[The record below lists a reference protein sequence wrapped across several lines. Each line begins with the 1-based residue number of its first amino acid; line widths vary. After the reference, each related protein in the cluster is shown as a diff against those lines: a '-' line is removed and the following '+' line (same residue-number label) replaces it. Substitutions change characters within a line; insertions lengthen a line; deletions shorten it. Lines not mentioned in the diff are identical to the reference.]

1 MINIVVVSHSA
12 QLARGVEELAL
23 QMMRGDGCKLVL
35 AAGVDDAEH
44 PIGTDAIKVMEAIES
59 VADGAG
65 IVVLMDL
72 GSALLSAETA
82 IELLDPQLAAKV
94 RLCSAPLVEGT
105 LAAVVAANSGAGL
118 EQVLAEAQ
126 GALLAKQA
134 QLGEAAPA
142 AKSVELPLTQGKS
155 VSWTVQNPHGL
166 HARPAARLAET
177 LAPFEAELV
186 LEKQGQCANPRSL
199 NQLALLQVRHGDTVR
214 LIADG
219 PQAEQALTAFR
230 ALAEQHFGET
240 VSEQQLPSLHGI
252 PVAESVT
259 SGPVLQALSFWPT
272 VTERPIGADD
282 VLTEQQRLR
291 EALQHTL
298 SDLNRLAERTGTLIG
313 KPQAAIFGAHSMLL
327 DDPDLQQAAYTRI
340 AQQQCSAEQ
349 AWRQEMEA
357 IIEDYRAL
365 DDEYMRARELDV
377 RDMLRR
383 TLSHLQQQPLQPITL
398 TVPSILVMDELMPSD
413 VVMLDR
419 RLVLG
424 ICLSGGNAL
433 SHSAILAKAMGI
445 PMVIGMNDCLS
456 KTRSGQKAMLDAARG
471 VLQLSH

>member
-59 VADGAG
+59 VADGEG

-82 IELLDPQLAAKV
+82 LDLLDSQLAAKV

-134 QLGEAAPA
+134 QLGEAVPA

-155 VSWTVQNPHGL
+155 ISWTVQNPHGL
-166 HARPAARLAET
+166 HARPAARLAEA

-219 PQAEQALTAFR
+219 PQAEQALAAFR

-272 VTERPIGADD
+272 VTARPIGADD

-298 SDLNRLAERTGTLIG
+298 SDLSRLAERTGTLIG

-340 AQQQCSAEQ
+340 AQQQCCAEQ

-383 TLSHLQQQPLQPITL
+383 TLSHLQQQPLLPITL
-398 TVPSILVMDELMPSD
+398 TAPSILVMDELMPSD

-445 PMVIGMNDCLS
+445 PMVVGMNDCMS

>member
-12 QLARGVEELAL
+12 QLARGVEELAR

-65 IVVLMDL
+65 ILVLMDL

-82 IELLDPQLAAKV
+82 LDLLDPQLAAKV

-126 GALLAKQA
+126 GALLAKQV

-142 AKSVELPLTQGKS
+142 VKSVELPLTHGKS

-177 LAPFEAELV
+177 LAPFDTELV

-219 PQAEQALTAFR
+219 PQAEQALAAFR

-240 VSEQQLPSLHGI
+240 VSERQQPSLHGI

-298 SDLNRLAERTGTLIG
+298 GDLSRLAERTGTLIG

-383 TLSHLQQQPLQPITL
+383 TLSHLQQQPLLPITL
-398 TVPSILVMDELMPSD
+398 TAPSILVMDELMPSD

-445 PMVIGMNDCLS
+445 PMVVGMNDCMS

>member
-142 AKSVELPLTQGKS
+142 AKSVALPLTQGKS

-259 SGPVLQALSFWPT
+259 SGPVLQAISFWPT

-383 TLSHLQQQPLQPITL
+383 TLSHLQQQPLLPITL
-398 TVPSILVMDELMPSD
+398 TAPSILVMDELMPSD

-445 PMVIGMNDCLS
+445 PMVVGMNDCLS

>member
-1 MINIVVVSHSA
+1 MFINVRA
-12 QLARGVEELAL
+12 
-23 QMMRGDGCKLVL
+23 
-35 AAGVDDAEH
+35 
-44 PIGTDAIKVMEAIES
+44 S
-59 VADGAG
+59 VTEW
-65 IVVLMDL
+65 V
-72 GSALLSAETA
+72 
-82 IELLDPQLAAKV
+82 
-94 RLCSAPLVEGT
+94 
-105 LAAVVAANSGAGL
+105 AAVAS
-118 EQVLAEAQ
+118 
-126 GALLAKQA
+126 
-134 QLGEAAPA
+134 
-142 AKSVELPLTQGKS
+142 
-155 VSWTVQNPHGL
+155 
-166 HARPAARLAET
+166 RLAGGNGRRGYASGRRCRRRGLLHRRIVLIT
-177 LAPFEAELV
+177 VRIGVLRAVLRCDGVRRGRNRFAQRAIQQQQIVLVQRAERRL
-186 LEKQGQCANPRSL
+186 LEKQGQCVDPRSL

-219 PQAEQALTAFR
+219 AQADEALAAFK

-240 VSEQQLPSLHGI
+240 VSERQQPSLHGI

-259 SGPVLQALSFWPT
+259 SGPVFQAHSFWPPT
-272 VTERPIGADD
+272 VDRRIGADE
-282 VLTEQQRLR
+282 VLGEQQRLR

-340 AQQQCSAEQ
+340 AQQLCCAEQ
-349 AWRQEMEA
+349 AWRQVLEA
-357 IIEDYRAL
+357 IAEEYREL
-365 DDEYMRARELDV
+365 DDDYMRARELDV

-383 TLSHLQQQPLQPITL
+383 TLCHLQGLPLPAMAL
-398 TVPSILVMDELMPSD
+398 AEPSILVMDELMPSE

-445 PMVIGMNDCLS
+445 PMVVGMQDCLS

>member
-12 QLARGVEELAL
+12 QLARGVEELAR

-65 IVVLMDL
+65 ILVLMDL

-82 IELLDPQLAAKV
+82 LDLLDPQLAAKV

-126 GALLAKQA
+126 GALLAKQV

-142 AKSVELPLTQGKS
+142 AKSVELPLTHGKS

-177 LAPFEAELV
+177 LAPFDTELV

-219 PQAEQALTAFR
+219 PQAEQALAAFR

-298 SDLNRLAERTGTLIG
+298 GDLGRLAERTGTLIG

-383 TLSHLQQQPLQPITL
+383 TLSHLQQQPLLPITL
-398 TVPSILVMDELMPSD
+398 TAPSILVMDELMPSD

-445 PMVIGMNDCLS
+445 PMVVGMNDCLS